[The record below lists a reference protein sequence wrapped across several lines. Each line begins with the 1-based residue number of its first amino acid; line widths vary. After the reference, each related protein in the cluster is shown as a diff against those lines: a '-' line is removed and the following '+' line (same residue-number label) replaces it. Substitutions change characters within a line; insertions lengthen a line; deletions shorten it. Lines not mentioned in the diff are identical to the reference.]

1 MQVPK
6 TMFAY
11 LLVYVTASSEKSVD

>member
-11 LLVYVTASSEKSVD
+11 LVVYVMASSDNSVN